1 VRPTSSIDPPD
12 KSSIADPDGNVLL
25 DAYAQIASIPVGYNN
40 PALIKAASS
49 PEMVSAM
56 VNRPAMG
63 QFPAHDWAEVLET
76 GILKVAPKGLTQVFT
91 GTTGSDANEL
101 AYKAAFMW
109 RRQQERGDYNT
120 AATPEEE
127 ASAMDNKAPGSPPL
141 SILSFRKAFH
151 GRLFGSLSTTRSKP
165 VHKLDVPA
173 FDWPQAS
180 FPACRYP
187 LEEHAAENR
196 AEEERCIAEVEALLK
211 NYHHP
216 PAAVVIEPV
225 QSEGGDNHASP
236 AFFQALR
243 AVTRRNN
250 VLLIVD
256 EVQTGI
262 GATGR
267 FWAHEAWGLQDP
279 PDMVR
284 PLRLCAK
291 EITDRAR

>member
-1 VRPTSSIDPPD
+1 MSNQAHTPR
-12 KSSIADPDGNVLL
+12 
-25 DAYAQIASIPVGYNN
+25 YAQIASIPVGYNN
-40 PALIKAASS
+40 PALIEAASS

-63 QFPAHDWAEVLET
+63 QFPAHDWAAVLET
-76 GILKVAPKGLTQVFT
+76 GILKVAPKGLTQVFM

-101 AYKAAFMW
+101 AYKASFMW
-109 RRQQERGDYNT
+109 RRQRERGDYNA
-120 AATPEEE
+120 AATAEEE

-180 FPACRYP
+180 FPARRYP
-187 LEEHAAENR
+187 LEEHAAENK
-196 AEEERCIAEVEALLK
+196 AEEERCLAEVDALLTG
-211 NYHHP
+211 YHHL
-216 PAAVVIEPV
+216 PAAVVVEPI

-236 AFFQALR
+236 DFFRGLR
-243 AVTRRNN
+243 RITRERG

-256 EVQTGI
+256 EVQTGM
-262 GATGR
+262 GATGK
-267 FWAHEAWGLQDP
+267 FWAHEAWGLEDP
-279 PDMVR
+279 PDIVSPS
-284 PLRLCAK
+284 PLRLRPL
-291 EITDRAR
+291 TRRR